1 MRLAILAIVLLAGCP
16 PKVVYQENQYI
27 LRTMSFGLAK
37 GERAEAIHPAVLEYV
52 FASAD
57 GPLRVYYD
65 ALARSPEP
73 VAELVAIEADARAIA
88 GGATLTGE
96 HYARARARRMSEAF
110 NRAFSSARG
119 VRGYAA
125 LTCCQRVDPHTGA
138 FGGSQNL
145 MWLAHRGA
153 RVIHVMGGPTDP
165 DYTWN
170 LQYVPNAFEPDKPL
184 DYKTVERLAVPV
196 HRTGASR

>member
-1 MRLAILAIVLLAGCP
+1 MRLALLASVLLAGCP
-16 PKVVYQENQYI
+16 PKVVDQENQYS
-27 LRTMSFGLAK
+27 LRTMPFGLAK
-37 GERAEAIHPAVLEYV
+37 GDRAQAIHPAVLEYV
-52 FASAD
+52 FANPD

-65 ALARSPEP
+65 ALVRSPDRVE
-73 VAELVAIEADARAIA
+73 ELVAVEAEARAIA
-88 GGATLTGE
+88 GAAKLTGE
-96 HYARARARRMSEAF
+96 HYARARARHMAGAF

-138 FGGSQNL
+138 FGGPQNM

-153 RVIHVMGGPTDP
+153 RVIHVMGGATDP
-165 DYTWN
+165 DYTWD

-184 DYKTVERLAVPV
+184 EYKTVERLAVPV
-196 HRTGASR
+196 HRTESR